1 MLNCSIKELR
11 IIRAG
16 IYGLRKKGQ
25 RTREEPD
32 KGRCL
37 VFSWTTL
44 SIEKI
49 EPQTK
54 YSTDKTSPVVLLSKE
69 KIEP

>member
-37 VFSWTTL
+37 VFSWTTV
-44 SIEKI
+44 
-49 EPQTK
+49 K
-54 YSTDKTSPVVLLSKE
+54 YREDRTID
-69 KIEP
+69 